1 MTQPTSTRG
10 GNEYIALL
18 RDNHNYRN
26 LWLGQVVSLLGDW
39 FNLIGSASLIAAL
52 TQSGFAVGG
61 LFVVRMLAPFLVSP
75 FAGVAADRFDRRKLL
90 ITTDI
95 LRAVIVLGFLF
106 VRDANMVW
114 LLYVLTALQL
124 GISGFFFPAKNAILP
139 DVVSKQQ
146 LGVANAVSS
155 ATWSVMLALG
165 AGLGGLV
172 SGAFGVYI
180 AFVVDA
186 FTFLLSAFFI
196 WRVRYE
202 AGPALVT
209 SDKSIGAAMRQYVD
223 GLVYLGGQKDILAI
237 SLQKAAISLTTSGPF
252 QVIQVVIA
260 EQLFV
265 IGRGGGIS
273 LGILYTAVGV
283 GTGMGPILARRFT
296 GDRDRALRHAIAW
309 SYGITAMGLL
319 LTVPLSSLGLV
330 TLGTFLRGFGGGIG
344 WVFSTQLLFQTVPD
358 QVRGR
363 IFATEFAMFSLA
375 SAIAAAWAGV
385 VLDSPLGIAGSIW
398 LMFGLNII
406 PSAAWI
412 WWTVQKQGAEAAAK
426 PVGD

>member
-1 MTQPTSTRG
+1 MTQPINTRG
-10 GNEYIALL
+10 DNEYIALV

-75 FAGVAADRFDRRKLL
+75 LAGVAADRFDRRKLL
-90 ITTDI
+90 IITDI
-95 LRAVIVLGFLF
+95 LRAVIVLGFLL
-106 VRDANMVW
+106 VRDASMVW
-114 LLYVLTALQL
+114 LLYVLTAVQL
-124 GISGFFFPAKNAILP
+124 AISGFFFPAKNAILP
-139 DVVSKQQ
+139 DVVSKRQ

-165 AGLGGLV
+165 AALGGLV
-172 SGAFGVYI
+172 SGAFGVYV
-180 AFVVDA
+180 AFIVDSL
-186 FTFLLSAFFI
+186 TFVISAFFI
-196 WRVRYE
+196 WRVRY
-202 AGPALVT
+202 AHGPALQS
-209 SDKSIGAAMRQYVD
+209 SDKSIGAALRQYVD
-223 GLVYLGGQKDILAI
+223 GLRYLGGEKDILAI

-283 GTGMGPILARRFT
+283 GTGLGPIVARRFT

-309 SYGITAMGLL
+309 SYAITAVGLL
-319 LTVPLSSLGLV
+319 LTVPLTGLGLV

-344 WVFSTQLLFQTVPD
+344 WVFSTQLLFQSVPD

-363 IFATEFAMFSLA
+363 VFSTEFAMFSLA
-375 SAIAAAWAGV
+375 SAIAAAWAGAA
-385 VLDSPLGIAGSIW
+385 LDSPLGIAGAIW
-398 LMFGLNII
+398 LMFILNLV
-406 PSAAWI
+406 PAAAWT
-412 WWTVQKQGAEAAAK
+412 WWTLRKRGAQPAAK
-426 PVGD
+426 PIGD

>member
-1 MTQPTSTRG
+1 MAKTSSTDSS
-10 GNEYIALL
+10 NEYIALV

-26 LWLGQVVSLLGDW
+26 LWLGQIVSLLGDW

-75 FAGVAADRFDRRKLL
+75 IAGVAADRFDRRKLL
-90 ITTDI
+90 IVTD
-95 LRAVIVLGFLF
+95 LMRAVVVLGFLF

-124 GISGFFFPAKNAILP
+124 GISGFFFPARNAILP
-139 DVVSKQQ
+139 DLVPRRH
-146 LGVANAVSS
+146 LGAANAVSS

-165 AGLGGLV
+165 AALGGLV
-172 SGAFGVYI
+172 SGAFGVYV
-180 AFVVDA
+180 AFIVDSL
-186 FTFLLSAFFI
+186 TFLISAFFLMRI
-196 WRVRYE
+196 RFDS
-202 AGPALVT
+202 GPALAG
-209 SDKSIGAAMRQYVD
+209 SDKSVSAAVRQYVD
-223 GLVYLGGQKDILAI
+223 GLRYLGGQKDILAI
-237 SLQKAAISLTTSGPF
+237 SLQKAAISLTVSGPF

-273 LGILYTAVGV
+273 LGILYTAVGI
-283 GTGMGPILARRFT
+283 GTGMGPIIARRFT
-296 GDRDRALRHAIAW
+296 GDRDRALRNAIAI
-309 SYGITAMGLL
+309 SYGISALGLL
-319 LTVPLSSLGLV
+319 LTVPLTSLGLV

-344 WVFSTQLLFQTVPD
+344 WVFSTQLLFMAVPD

-375 SAIAAAWAGV
+375 SAVAAAWAGAA
-385 VLDSPLGIAGSIW
+385 LDSPLGIAGSIW
-398 LMFGLNII
+398 LMFGLNLI
-406 PSAAWI
+406 PAVAWT
-412 WWTVQKQGAEAAAK
+412 WWTLRKRHAEPAPK